1 MTMKNLAIFLFAL
14 AVFFVWEFGHH
25 LVIFE
30 KKNETVQE
38 VKEVADETETTE
50 PEDKAPEK
58 TIRPAVT
65 SSPSLRSTPISLPSS
80 SSSSPA
86 ISATP
91 VTAAATNPA
100 STTPAAT
107 TQSATVSPPETAF
120 QENPVPLQTPFD
132 LAGGPQGY
140 NSNETF

>member
-14 AVFFVWEFGHH
+14 TVLFVWEFGHH

-30 KKNETVQE
+30 KKIEIVQE
-38 VKEVADETETTE
+38 VKEVADETKTTE

-65 SSPSLRSTPISLPSS
+65 TSPSLRSTPISLPSS

-86 ISATP
+86 TS
-91 VTAAATNPA
+91 AAATNPA
-100 STTPAAT
+100 STAPAAT
-107 TQSATVSPPETAF
+107 TQAATVSPPETAF

-140 NSNETF
+140 NS